1 MIMVNLTEFFP
12 WTFIMHLARALLSFN
27 VFNALLKPKHNIYS
41 AFLIFNIIAM
51 LYSFITVTFI
61 DYSSSIVEYL
71 TVYCY
76 YILLFAVSFVT
87 FEGTAKRRL
96 LTTIFSFA
104 TYIFISV
111 IYSLVYGLFLG
122 FDVAA
127 VAAFEEPLP
136 EMLAQS
142 LFTFSLSFVF
152 ATIFSKITKKTTSE
166 YKSKKYYLI
175 YIFPLT
181 HILNVFI
188 LFMMLGQYRVNQK
201 AFDSAIQDMTY
212 TSMIFFLICFVIDIA
227 VIFAVDYI
235 EKIEFKN
242 REYEK
247 AAFQNQIDYDR
258 INQIQKE
265 KSALNKIRHDI
276 NGIVATAAGF
286 IETGNYEKALSILGN
301 TENQLFETANVYC
314 LNELVNI
321 IISLKMKAA
330 KAAGKELTVSIT
342 ENSSVKVDDYDMC
355 RLLNNLIDNALNA
368 LDGTEIKKADVTLQI
383 AKETISITTEN
394 YFIKEA
400 KKKSDNHGF
409 GTKIIADIAKKYN
422 GRYTF
427 RTNGNK
433 YYTETVINNTNTAQ
447 FQAR

>member
-1 MIMVNLTEFFP
+1 MVMVDLSVFFP

-41 AFLIFNIIAM
+41 AFLIFNISAM
-51 LYSFITVTFI
+51 LYSFITLTFI
-61 DYSSSIVEYL
+61 DYSSGIIEYL
-71 TVYCY
+71 TVFGY
-76 YILLFAVSFVT
+76 YVLLFGVSFPI

-111 IYSLVYGLFLG
+111 VYSLVYGLFLG
-122 FDVAA
+122 FDVTA

-142 LFTFSLSFVF
+142 LFTFSMSFVF
-152 ATIFSKITKKTTSE
+152 AAIFGRITKKATSE
-166 YKSKKYYLI
+166 PKSRKYYLI
-175 YIFPLT
+175 YLFPLT

-188 LFMMLGQYRVNQK
+188 LFMMLGQYRQNREM
-201 AFDSAIQDMTY
+201 FDPAMQDITY

-227 VIFAVDYI
+227 VVFAVDYI
-235 EKIEFKN
+235 EKIEHKN

-247 AAFQNQIDYDR
+247 AVFQNQIDYNR
-258 INQIQKE
+258 IKQMQEE
-265 KSALNKIRHDI
+265 KSDLSKIRHDI

-330 KAAGKELTVSIT
+330 KAAGKELAVNIT
-342 ENSSVKVDDYDMC
+342 ENSSVNVDDYDMC

-409 GTKIIADIAKKYN
+409 GTKIIADIAKKYS
-422 GRYTF
+422 GKYTF